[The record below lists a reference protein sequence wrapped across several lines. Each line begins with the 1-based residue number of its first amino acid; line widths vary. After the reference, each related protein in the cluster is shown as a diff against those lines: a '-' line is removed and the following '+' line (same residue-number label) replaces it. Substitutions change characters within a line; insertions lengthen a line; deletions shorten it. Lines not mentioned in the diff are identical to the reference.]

1 MLTRHILDCISYVA
15 CLKESKHCDWLID
28 WLIDRSTY
36 FKDNPFKSNNE
47 YFQTLCLILASKGY
61 MTLCYYAFK
70 TQHVLYSYLCQY
82 ISDSDILGGVY
93 PYT

>member
-1 MLTRHILDCISYVA
+1 
-15 CLKESKHCDWLID
+15 
-28 WLIDRSTY
+28 
-36 FKDNPFKSNNE
+36 
-47 YFQTLCLILASKGY
+47 

-93 PYT
+93 AYCLYISDSDDLEGIYACI